1 MWLLVAKLP
10 SSQRNDSPA
19 PGKINDQMNPSLGN
33 EARKRDDSPAEVKLS
48 FVRQNDQM
56 NPSF

>member
-10 SSQRNDSPA
+10 SSQRNDSP
-19 PGKINDQMNPSLGN
+19 PSLGN